1 MMAPKLDSHEKIYEL
16 LALAAAGA
24 LTPDEELLVAR
35 HRETCDECSA
45 ELERWG
51 ALTGGL
57 RRLPTPQ
64 PRAAVVE
71 RARALAEARL
81 AGEME
86 HRWQRA
92 VIIFLVL
99 YSWILTVVTWPIFRL
114 ITGGLLAWFEP
125 GFNNYWFLFA
135 VFTSLAWA
143 TGGVAAVLLGR
154 HRQQGRRMA

>member
-1 MMAPKLDSHEKIYEL
+1 MAPKLESHEQIREL

-24 LTPDEELLVAR
+24 LTPEEELLVAR

-45 ELERWG
+45 ELERWDV
-51 ALTGGL
+51 LTGGL

-64 PRAAVVE
+64 PRATVVE
-71 RARALAEARL
+71 RARAQAETRL
-81 AGEME
+81 AQEIE

-92 VIIFLVL
+92 VIIFLAL
-99 YSWILTVVTWPIFRL
+99 YAWILTLVTWPIFRL
-114 ITGGLLAWFEP
+114 ITGGLLTRFGP
-125 GFNNYWFLFA
+125 GFNHSWFLFA
-135 VFTSLAWA
+135 AFTILVWA